1 MNDVT
6 ILMQKLGYQFNNVEL
21 LEAALTHRSM
31 HSINN
36 ERLEFLGDGLLNFL
50 VAVELYR
57 TCKQANEGD
66 LSRLRASLVKGETLA
81 QLAKELDL
89 GQYLRLGTGEV
100 RSGGRLRQS
109 MLADAVE
116 AVLGAIYLDSGI
128 EQCQACIVKWYGERI
143 AQAATRT
150 NLKDPKTALQEL
162 LQAKKQNLP
171 VYVISSRQGKSHEQI
186 FEVQCRVAALNL
198 ITQASG
204 DSRRK
209 AEQTAAQIMLE
220 KLQEKMLGESP
231 EN

>member
-1 MNDVT
+1 MSDVKA
-6 ILMQKLGYQFNNVEL
+6 LMQKLGYQFNNVEL

-31 HSINN
+31 QSINN

-50 VAVELYR
+50 VAVELYQ

-89 GQYLRLGTGEV
+89 GQYLRLGAGEV
-100 RSGGRLRQS
+100 RSGGHLRHS

-116 AVLGAIYLDSGI
+116 AIIGAIYLDSGI
-128 EQCQACIVKWYGERI
+128 EQCQACLVKWYGGRI
-143 AQAATRT
+143 AEAATRT

-162 LQAKKQNLP
+162 LQAKKQSLP
-171 VYVISSRQGKSHEQI
+171 VYVITSRQGKSHEQI

-198 ITQASG
+198 TTQARA

-209 AEQTAAQIMLE
+209 AEQTAAQAMLE
-220 KLQEKMLGESP
+220 ELQENQL
-231 EN
+231 